1 MVKQQNKY
9 HTVKTVPKYNGK
21 IMETETKSILLTC
34 MYMTTHVPVLPQ
46 SILLTSMYM
55 NTHVPV
61 VPQSILL
68 TCMYMSTHV
77 PVLPQAP

>member
-9 HTVKTVPKYNGK
+9 HTVKTVPKSNRK
-21 IMETETKSILLTC
+21 VMEAETKSILLTC

-46 SILLTSMYM
+46 SILLTCMYM
-55 NTHVPV
+55 N
-61 VPQSILL
+61 
-68 TCMYMSTHV
+68 THV